1 MTLDRA
7 ESIAVLVVSGLT
19 VVGAVATLARAV
31 VAGVRKA
38 AREEVAPAI
47 EGIRKDFQSM
57 GPAVDRL
64 ATEFASWREELKSEL
79 RELRE
84 AKGRHGTRLAVIETK
99 LGIHHQTPPSSQE
112 P

>member
-1 MTLDRA
+1 MTIDRA
-7 ESIAVLVVSGLT
+7 ESIATLVVSGVT
-19 VVGAVATLARAV
+19 VVGAVWTLARAMV
-31 VAGVRKA
+31 TGVRKA

-47 EGIRKDFQSM
+47 EGIRDDFRGM

-64 ATEFASWREELKSEL
+64 ATEFASWREELKAEL

-99 LGIHHQTPPSSQE
+99 LGIHPHVPPSSQE